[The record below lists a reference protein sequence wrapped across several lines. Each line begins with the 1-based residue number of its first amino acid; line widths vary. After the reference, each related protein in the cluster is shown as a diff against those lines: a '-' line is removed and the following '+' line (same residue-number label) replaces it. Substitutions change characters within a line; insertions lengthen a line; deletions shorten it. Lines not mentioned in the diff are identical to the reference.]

1 MKLTGKETE
10 RMKIENAGK
19 KKKKG
24 LIVGIIIGA
33 LVLIA
38 AIVACVLFFFPKSV
52 EVAKVTKGSI
62 RKNVCADVKIAA
74 DDTITVSSSVYVKI

>member
-38 AIVACVLFFFPKSV
+38 SFFPNRLKWQRSQ
-52 EVAKVTKGSI
+52 K
-62 RKNVCADVKIAA
+62 AA
-74 DDTITVSSSVYVKI
+74 